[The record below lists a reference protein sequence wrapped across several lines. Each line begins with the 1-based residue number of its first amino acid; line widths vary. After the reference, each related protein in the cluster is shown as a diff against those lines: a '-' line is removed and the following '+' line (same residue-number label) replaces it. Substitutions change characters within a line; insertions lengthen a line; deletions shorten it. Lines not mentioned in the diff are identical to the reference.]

1 MTMPAT
7 ASSPRIVVVHGSTA
21 YTTTAAKG
29 NNDSSR
35 KHRVVNI
42 SSPFFS
48 FAVDY
53 SRNSRGPHPHR
64 LIGFR
69 LHCSDSGNSSSSSPS
84 SSSTP
89 NPPARGFGPKPSPP
103 LSTTSKDKK
112 PTRMR
117 MDDSKSSV
125 PPIRKSSSNRSNN
138 IPNLSRSQ
146 ILIQPE
152 APLLSSQ
159 SDGRSGNIPMDFQFE
174 ERLEA
179 VKRCWPIRFLL
190 TFVKNPCVNCTTL
203 IHVMEKRSM
212 FAHICVSCQHS
223 SKNRQKKRNNME
235 QLITRLQLC
244 PQIGAAVTALIFGLV
259 FAFGDFLP
267 SEKITPTEEATTV
280 VEKFSAKERES
291 LKKRLQQFEQT
302 LSISQDNPIAL
313 EGAAVTLAEL
323 GEYDRAASLLEDL
336 TKKKPSDPD
345 VFRLL
350 GEVKYEL
357 KDYEGSARAYRNS
370 AMVSKTIDFEVTRG
384 LTNALLAAKKPGE
397 AVQMLLPIR
406 EMLNNEKNVHNN
418 FEAESSIVEKSSQL
432 DPIQVDL
439 LLGKAYSDWGHVSD
453 AVAVYDQIISS
464 HPDDFRGYLA
474 KGIILKEN
482 GNAGG
487 SERMFMQ
494 ARFFAPEKA
503 KALVDKYSR

>member
-1 MTMPAT
+1 MEALHTLPPPQKGTTIPPGST
-7 ASSPRIVVVHGSTA
+7 ASSTYHLLFSHLLLIIRVIRGDRTRTGLLDFDYTVPIREIHHHLLPLQVQLQTPRLGALVQNPV
-21 YTTTAAKG
+21 
-29 NNDSSR
+29 
-35 KHRVVNI
+35 
-42 SSPFFS
+42 
-48 FAVDY
+48 
-53 SRNSRGPHPHR
+53 
-64 LIGFR
+64 
-69 LHCSDSGNSSSSSPS
+69 LHC
-84 SSSTP
+84 
-89 NPPARGFGPKPSPP
+89 
-103 LSTTSKDKK
+103 LLLK

-138 IPNLSRSQ
+138 IPNQ
-146 ILIQPE
+146 

-179 VKRCWPIRFLL
+179 VKSF
-190 TFVKNPCVNCTTL
+190 
-203 IHVMEKRSM
+203 RS
-212 FAHICVSCQHS
+212 ALQ
-223 SKNRQKKRNNME
+223 QKQAEEEE
-235 QLITRLQLC
+235 QYGAIDYETPTVPTSNTVGLGTK
-244 PQIGAAVTALIFGLV
+244 IGAAVTALIFGLV

>member
-138 IPNLSRSQ
+138 IPNQ
-146 ILIQPE
+146 

-179 VKRCWPIRFLL
+179 VKSF
-190 TFVKNPCVNCTTL
+190 
-203 IHVMEKRSM
+203 RS
-212 FAHICVSCQHS
+212 ALQ
-223 SKNRQKKRNNME
+223 QKQAEEEE
-235 QLITRLQLC
+235 QYGAIDYETPTVPTSNTVGLGTK
-244 PQIGAAVTALIFGLV
+244 IGAAVTALIFGLV

>member
-179 VKRCWPIRFLL
+179 VKRSAL
-190 TFVKNPCVNCTTL
+190 
-203 IHVMEKRSM
+203 
-212 FAHICVSCQHS
+212 Q
-223 SKNRQKKRNNME
+223 QKQAEEEE
-235 QLITRLQLC
+235 QYGAIDYETPTVPTSNTVGLGTK
-244 PQIGAAVTALIFGLV
+244 IGAAVTALIFGLV

>member
-138 IPNLSRSQ
+138 IPNQ
-146 ILIQPE
+146 

-179 VKRCWPIRFLL
+179 VKSF
-190 TFVKNPCVNCTTL
+190 
-203 IHVMEKRSM
+203 RS
-212 FAHICVSCQHS
+212 ALQ
-223 SKNRQKKRNNME
+223 QKQAEEEE
-235 QLITRLQLC
+235 QYGAIDYETPTVPTSNAVGLGTK
-244 PQIGAAVTALIFGLV
+244 IGAAVTALIFGLV

-291 LKKRLQQFEQT
+291 LKRLQQFEQT

>member
-138 IPNLSRSQ
+138 IPNQ
-146 ILIQPE
+146 

-179 VKRCWPIRFLL
+179 VKSF
-190 TFVKNPCVNCTTL
+190 
-203 IHVMEKRSM
+203 RS
-212 FAHICVSCQHS
+212 ALQ
-223 SKNRQKKRNNME
+223 QKQAEEEE
-235 QLITRLQLC
+235 QYGAIDYETPTVPTSNTVGLGTK
-244 PQIGAAVTALIFGLV
+244 IGAAVTALIFGLV

-291 LKKRLQQFEQT
+291 LKRLQQFEQT

>member
-138 IPNLSRSQ
+138 IPNQ
-146 ILIQPE
+146 

-179 VKRCWPIRFLL
+179 VKSF
-190 TFVKNPCVNCTTL
+190 
-203 IHVMEKRSM
+203 RS
-212 FAHICVSCQHS
+212 ALQ
-223 SKNRQKKRNNME
+223 QKQAEEEE
-235 QLITRLQLC
+235 QYGAIDYETPTVPTSNAVGLGTK
-244 PQIGAAVTALIFGLV
+244 IGAAVTALIFGLV

-397 AVQMLLPIR
+397 VFFLPLR
-406 EMLNNEKNVHNN
+406 LEWQCYT
-418 FEAESSIVEKSSQL
+418 F
-432 DPIQVDL
+432 L
-439 LLGKAYSDWGHVSD
+439 LL
-453 AVAVYDQIISS
+453 
-464 HPDDFRGYLA
+464 
-474 KGIILKEN
+474 
-482 GNAGG
+482 NAGCPNA
-487 SERMFMQ
+487 S
-494 ARFFAPEKA
+494 
-503 KALVDKYSR
+503 SNS

>member
-138 IPNLSRSQ
+138 IPNQ
-146 ILIQPE
+146 

-179 VKRCWPIRFLL
+179 VKRSAL
-190 TFVKNPCVNCTTL
+190 
-203 IHVMEKRSM
+203 
-212 FAHICVSCQHS
+212 Q
-223 SKNRQKKRNNME
+223 QKQAEEEE
-235 QLITRLQLC
+235 QYGAIDYETPTVPTSNTVGLGTK
-244 PQIGAAVTALIFGLV
+244 IGAAVTALIFGLV

>member
-138 IPNLSRSQ
+138 IPNQ
-146 ILIQPE
+146 

-179 VKRCWPIRFLL
+179 VKSF
-190 TFVKNPCVNCTTL
+190 
-203 IHVMEKRSM
+203 RS
-212 FAHICVSCQHS
+212 ALQ
-223 SKNRQKKRNNME
+223 QKQAEEEE
-235 QLITRLQLC
+235 QYGAIDYETPTVPTSNTVGLGTK
-244 PQIGAAVTALIFGLV
+244 IGAAVTALIFGLV

-291 LKKRLQQFEQT
+291 LK
-302 LSISQDNPIAL
+302 
-313 EGAAVTLAEL
+313 GAAVTLAEL

>member
-138 IPNLSRSQ
+138 IPNQ
-146 ILIQPE
+146 

-179 VKRCWPIRFLL
+179 VKRSAL
-190 TFVKNPCVNCTTL
+190 
-203 IHVMEKRSM
+203 
-212 FAHICVSCQHS
+212 Q
-223 SKNRQKKRNNME
+223 QKQAEEEE
-235 QLITRLQLC
+235 QYGAIDYETPTVPTSNAVGLGTK
-244 PQIGAAVTALIFGLV
+244 IGAAVTALIFGLV

>member
-179 VKRCWPIRFLL
+179 VKSF
-190 TFVKNPCVNCTTL
+190 
-203 IHVMEKRSM
+203 RS
-212 FAHICVSCQHS
+212 ALQ
-223 SKNRQKKRNNME
+223 QKQAEEEE
-235 QLITRLQLC
+235 QYGAIDYETPTVPTSNTVGLGTK
-244 PQIGAAVTALIFGLV
+244 IGAAVTALIFGLV

>member
-1 MTMPAT
+1 MTMSAT

-89 NPPARGFGPKPSPP
+89 NPPARGFGPKPSPS

-138 IPNLSRSQ
+138 IPNQAL
-146 ILIQPE
+146 
-152 APLLSSQ
+152 LLSSQ
-159 SDGRSGNIPMDFQFE
+159 SDGRSGNIPTDFQFE

-190 TFVKNPCVNCTTL
+190 TFVKNPCVNCTAL

-212 FAHICVSCQHS
+212 FAHICVSSLQ
-223 SKNRQKKRNNME
+223 QKKAEEEE
-235 QLITRLQLC
+235 QYGAIDYETPTVPTSNTVGLGTK
-244 PQIGAAVTALIFGLV
+244 IGAAVTALIFGLV

-302 LSISQDNPIAL
+302 LSISQDNPTAL

-336 TKKKPSDPD
+336 AKKKPSDPD

-439 LLGKAYSDWGHVSD
+439 LVGKAYSDWGHVSD

-487 SERMFMQ
+487 SARMFMQ